1 MTMAKSARAVAL
13 DELVRWETAGEW
25 DNRRFSAAIAGA
37 GLDRR
42 DAALATFLA
51 GGVLQNRMLLD
62 RWLANFSKIPLAK
75 LERRVL
81 MALRL
86 GAFQLFFADSIPKH
100 AAVGETVALM
110 SGRDGRSAGFVNA
123 VLRAVSKLDDPFAFD
138 AADDI
143 ERLSIRYSHP
153 EWIVRE
159 LVGRRGLEG
168 AEAELAANNSSPP
181 TTLRVNTRHTDRAS
195 LMAELSAGGAE
206 VSEGETEYA
215 ITMVGGGDV
224 AELAGYCEGKFWV
237 QDVSSQLAVAAADIS
252 DGMRVLDLCAAPGG
266 KSFGA
271 ACCGGRVTSNDL
283 TERKTALIREG
294 AERLGFDIEVSTR
307 DGREP
312 RDEWLGAFDR
322 VICDAPCSGLGIIRK
337 KPDIRYKGER
347 DVEKLPELQLEL
359 LESAAKCVKNGGK
372 LLYSTCTWR
381 KSENEDVVEAF
392 IAKHPEFSPKD
403 FVLPNNIG
411 KSENGMT
418 TLWSGKSDHDGFFIC
433 LLVKS
438 DV

>member
-1 MTMAKSARAVAL
+1 MAKSARAVVL

-25 DNRRFSAAIAGA
+25 DNRRFSAAIAAA

-51 GGVLQNRMLLD
+51 GGVMQNRILVD
-62 RWLANFSKIPLAK
+62 WWIAKFSKIPLGK

-100 AAVGETVALM
+100 AAVSETVALM
-110 SGRDGRSAGFVNA
+110 SGRDRRSAGFVNA
-123 VLRAVSKLDDPFAFD
+123 ILRALSKVDDPFASD
-138 AADDI
+138 ARDDI

-159 LVGRRGLEG
+159 LVGRKGLSG
-168 AEAELAANNSSPP
+168 AEAELEANNSSPP
-181 TTLRVNTRHTDRAS
+181 TTLRVNTRRTDRAS
-195 LMAELSAGGAE
+195 LMDELSKDGAE
-206 VSEGETEYA
+206 VSEGLIPSA

-224 AELAGYCEGKFWV
+224 AELESFRKGKFWV
-237 QDVSSQLAVAAADIS
+237 QDVSSQLAGAALGVGE
-252 DGMRVLDLCAAPGG
+252 GMRVLDLCAAPGG

-271 ACCGGRVTSNDL
+271 ACAGGLVTSNDL
-283 TERKTALIREG
+283 TERKTALIRDG
-294 AERLGFDIEVSTR
+294 AARLGFDIEVSTR

-312 RDEWLGAFDR
+312 PDEWLGAFDR

-337 KPDIRYKGER
+337 KPDIRYKTAS
-347 DVEKLPELQLEL
+347 DIEKLPELQLEL
-359 LESAAKCVKNGGK
+359 LESAARCVKNGGK

-381 KSENEDVVEAF
+381 KEENENVVEVF
-392 IAKHPEFSPKD
+392 LSKHPEFLPED
-403 FVLPNNIG
+403 FDLPNNLG
-411 KSENGMT
+411 GSTGGMT
-418 TLWSGKSDHDGFFIC
+418 TFWSEKNDRDGFYVCIMRR
-433 LLVKS
+433 K

>member
-1 MTMAKSARAVAL
+1 MAKSARAVAL

-25 DNRRFSAAIAGA
+25 DNRRFSLSIANA

-51 GGVLQNRMLLD
+51 GGVIQNRILID
-62 RWLANFSKIPLAK
+62 RWLAQFSKMPLAK

-86 GAFQLFFADSIPKH
+86 GTFQLFFADSIPKH

-110 SGRDGRSAGFVNA
+110 SGKDRRSAGFVNA
-123 VLRAVSKLDDPFAFD
+123 ILRNVAKVDDPFAFD
-138 AADDI
+138 AKDEV

-159 LVGRRGLEG
+159 LVGRKGISG
-168 AEAELAANNSSPP
+168 AEAELSANNCAPP
-181 TTLRVNTRHTDRAS
+181 TTLRVNTKATDRLS
-195 LMAELSAGGAE
+195 LMAELEAGGAE
-206 VSEGETEYA
+206 VSEGIISSAVTV
-215 ITMVGGGDV
+215 VGGGDV
-224 AELAGYCEGKFWV
+224 AELAGYREGKFWV
-237 QDVSSQLAVAAADIS
+237 QDVSSQLAVAALSVA
-252 DGMRVLDLCAAPGG
+252 DGMSVLDLCAAPGG

-271 ACCGGRVTSNDL
+271 ACNGGRVTSNDL
-283 TERKTALIREG
+283 TERKTELIRDG
-294 AERLGFDIEVSTR
+294 AQRLGFDIEVSTR

-312 RDEWLGAFDR
+312 CDEWLGAFDR
-322 VICDAPCSGLGIIRK
+322 VICDVPCSGLGIIRK
-337 KPDIRYKGER
+337 KPDIRYKSER

-359 LESAAKCVKNGGK
+359 LQSAAKCVKNGGK

-381 KSENEDVVEAF
+381 KEENEGVVEAF
-392 IAKHPEFSPKD
+392 LAKHPEFSPKD
-403 FVLPNNIG
+403 FDLPNDLG
-411 KSENGMT
+411 RSEGGMMT
-418 TLWSGKSDHDGFFIC
+418 FWSEKNDRDGFYVCIMER
-433 LLVKS
+433 K